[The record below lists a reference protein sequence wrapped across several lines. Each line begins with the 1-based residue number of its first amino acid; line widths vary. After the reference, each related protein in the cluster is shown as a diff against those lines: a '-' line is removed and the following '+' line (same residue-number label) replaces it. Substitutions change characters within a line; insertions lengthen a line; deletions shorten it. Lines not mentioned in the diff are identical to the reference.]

1 MPEDTY
7 YLQME
12 IQLTTA
18 ADKVL
23 KEMGELLTTVTDQ
36 LKDIQKATEDFSK
49 NASKDLTIT
58 NEQFKQLKKI
68 NQEIS
73 DQQDE
78 YQKIKTAFDKDQKG
92 VREDAIKFSEKTLG
106 TVDRLQESYQG
117 LGKDLDNIAGKY
129 AESAKSSIDSYRQ
142 QEAAIAS
149 YKSGVEKGGE
159 TISTAM
165 SDAAKSAN
173 GISQS
178 SAEATESISGI
189 GGDTTGLQKFAKALG
204 LVSGDIGS
212 LGKDTPGLNI
222 FGKVLKSVGID
233 IGSLGKDTPGLNIF
247 GKVLKS
253 VGIDIGS
260 LGKNASG
267 LNTFDKNVK
276 DTSDNIRSL
285 GKDTP
290 GLGVFS
296 KVLKA
301 VGIDVS
307 GFTKQTGAAGESA
320 AGITG
325 GAEEAQEVMGGL
337 GKTAGVAGAAL
348 LTLVTG
354 GAAAPALL
362 GAIGAGGGAAATGA
376 AAAAGA
382 AGKAGA
388 AMGGMGAAAGRAAGA
403 GGLGQISDWFG
414 GIGKIIKV
422 ALSKFI
428 PFFQDIAM
436 GFALIEKRAEN
447 FRTAMFRA
455 TGSMNDMAFQATK
468 LETGI
473 IGSSKE
479 IDEMIGSLAQA
490 GAKGEELYN
499 ITKTT
504 TVLNRAMGTSAA
516 ISAKFMMNV
525 TRISGSSKQ
534 AAAMMGLMHNAAAK
548 FGLSGKDMDEVMQHI
563 VTSARQLALYG
574 PDAMKKYTEGIL
586 AAVAAAKELG
596 METSKALEIM
606 DKTKDPTGYAGLFGG
621 KTFLMSAEQKQKEL
635 IKMGPELAERMK
647 NLKSEAEKN
656 RFMVEMGA
664 RMDINPREVPDAIAL
679 LQKTAEKEKIMIK
692 TGLTVKETQK
702 QIDNIVKKAQDAS
715 TGVVTLAAT
724 IQQRIRS
731 TFMMIAA
738 PLLNIMKPILT
749 FFLGLA
755 DLIQALVAP
764 IAEALSTFTGFLDT
778 SEKMTDVFK
787 SLMVPISNIGKQ
799 LAIALQ
805 MFLMPIA
812 LVFKTIQTILWA
824 IWLVLKPIFTIFWS
838 ICSMVSDVWLGAIKD
853 VYDVFND
860 IINFVLWPIQ
870 AISDTIIAIWSKFE
884 PILKPIIKVLMM
896 ILFPFIRIIT
906 VAKAII
912 QVIKDVWAA
921 IFDDSEEGSGIFEQI
936 GDAISGVMDAL
947 GELWDAVK
955 EVFTFIYE
963 AIIQKIAFPFKLVY
977 KIISGVL
984 GFLLAPLK
992 LVKDFIVGI
1001 AEAIKS
1007 WFSSTEEGADGQIGI
1022 FERLYKILDYLAEK
1036 FGWFGRVAI
1045 AIIKAIIS
1053 PFETLAGWVKTFAG
1067 WFGIS
1072 MDEGAKKQEE
1082 TASSAVQ
1089 SQQEYADESEKIREK
1104 SIRDAAKQ
1112 QQQNMKYMDDNTKRA
1127 VSHSNKMVSEQQKE
1141 YIKLQEKALKTTKD
1155 KKERENIKAEIKE
1168 AQFVKQ
1174 TADVTVNLAKKSREQ
1189 AEVKAGMVP
1198 GETSG
1203 AKTIPSVKVTEG
1215 GLPVKPKEDVKLREE
1230 TKKSVDRLGQLIE
1243 VVTRIADDKKMY
1255 ELIKSYVTDSGDKP
1269 SDTGLA
1275 RIANQWMT

>member
-36 LKDIQKATEDFSK
+36 LKNIQKATEDFSK

-403 GGLGQISDWFG
+403 GGLGKISDWFG
-414 GIGKIIKV
+414 GIGKIINIGM
-422 ALSKFI
+422 LKFSW
-428 PFFQDIAM
+428 FFQALDKGFTLIA
-436 GFALIEKRAEN
+436 ERAEN
-447 FRTAMFRA
+447 FRMAMYRA

-534 AAAMMGLMHNAAAK
+534 AAAMMGLKHNAAAK

-574 PDAMKKYTEGIL
+574 PNAVKKYTEGIL

-679 LQKTAEKEKIMIK
+679 LQKAAEKEKIMIK
-692 TGLTVKETQK
+692 TGLNVKEAQK
-702 QIDNIVKKAQDAS
+702 QIDDIVKKAQDAS
-715 TGVVTLAAT
+715 TGVVTLAKT
-724 IQQRIRS
+724 IMQRIYS
-731 TFMMIAA
+731 TFMMIVA

-749 FFLGLA
+749 FFLGLV
-755 DLIQALVAP
+755 DLVQALVAP
-764 IAEALSTFTGFLDT
+764 IAEALSEFTGFLDI
-778 SEKMTDVFK
+778 SEEMTDVFK
-787 SLMVPISNIGKQ
+787 SLMVPISFIGKT
-799 LAIALQ
+799 LAVILR
-805 MFLMPIA
+805 MFLMPIVLA
-812 LVFKTIQTILWA
+812 AKTIKGIFWA
-824 IWLVLKPIFTIFWS
+824 IGLVLKPIF
-838 ICSMVSDVWLGAIKD
+838 
-853 VYDVFND
+853 
-860 IINFVLWPIQ
+860 
-870 AISDTIIAIWSKFE
+870 
-884 PILKPIIKVLMM
+884 
-896 ILFPFIRIIT
+896 
-906 VAKAII
+906 
-912 QVIKDVWAA
+912 A
-921 IFDDSEEGSGIFEQI
+921 IFCSIGSMI
-936 GDAISGVMDAL
+936 
-947 GELWDAVK
+947 
-955 EVFTFIYE
+955 
-963 AIIQKIAFPFKLVY
+963 
-977 KIISGVL
+977 
-984 GFLLAPLK
+984 
-992 LVKDFIVGI
+992 
-1001 AEAIKS
+1001 
-1007 WFSSTEEGADGQIGI
+1007 
-1022 FERLYKILDYLAEK
+1022 
-1036 FGWFGRVAI
+1036 
-1045 AIIKAIIS
+1045 
-1053 PFETLAGWVKTFAG
+1053 AGWVKTLAGWFGTVAG

-1082 TASSAVQ
+1082 AASSAVQ
-1089 SQQEYADESEKIREK
+1089 SQQEYADESKKIRGESMRDATKQQQQYADESEKIREK

-1112 QQQNMKYMDDNTKRA
+1112 QQQNMKYIDDNTKRA
-1127 VSHSNKMVSEQQKE
+1127 VSHSNTMVSEQQKE

-1230 TKKSVDRLGQLIE
+1230 TKKGVDRLGQLIE
-1243 VVTRIADDKKMY
+1243 VVTRIADDKEMY